1 MIQAIYNNRTYF
13 DLYLSLPFT
22 LQSSA
27 FLLIFTYLSIY
38 SQVKKEKVMCSRF
51 WEKANQHKGHHSNLL
66 ECFEPVR
73 QN

>member
-13 DLYLSLPFT
+13 DLYLSLLFT

-38 SQVKKEKVMCSRF
+38 SQVKKEKVMCGRF
-51 WEKANQHKGHHSNLL
+51 
-66 ECFEPVR
+66 
-73 QN
+73 